1 MSRII
6 PFIIIGGVGLLVT
19 GAYDCFIQMSTKDKA
34 TAVSIADLE
43 KSVPF
48 NRHLIVTGGKAI
60 IDESIMY
67 YEMRRNVKVLGS
79 EVYFI
84 PIQDISLADY
94 PSLTPPLLVRVT
106 KYQMDDMNKEKVFI
120 EPIRG
125 IRMTHWDL
133 EKKAENLLT
142 ERYGEVAVKNMVI
155 LEYKKAVTGIWD
167 GLAKMFLGA
176 VCIFGLVMLRGY
188 TNKSNN

>member
-1 MSRII
+1 
-6 PFIIIGGVGLLVT
+6 
-19 GAYDCFIQMSTKDKA
+19 
-34 TAVSIADLE
+34 
-43 KSVPF
+43 
-48 NRHLIVTGGKAI
+48 
-60 IDESIMY
+60 MY

-84 PIQDISLADY
+84 PIQDISLSDY

-106 KYQMDDMNKEKVFI
+106 KYQMDDMNKEKDFI

-167 GLAKMFLGA
+167 GLAKMFWGV
-176 VCIFGLVMLRGY
+176 VCIFGLIMLRGY
-188 TNKSNN
+188 SNKSNN